1 MSTPN
6 QNPNNQDNPKRPSFT
21 QYLPLVLIALL
32 ITMVFNYVYSSMTS
46 ASMNEITYT
55 EFLGMLNNGELDS
68 VQIQSDRILILS
80 KEEAEKPA
88 AEQQIY
94 YTALIPNLE
103 LTGLTQAM
111 SAKDVD
117 YSGKIVEKANPIV
130 SFIVSWVLPIAI
142 MYLLF
147 SLLMR
152 NMTKHMGGGGG
163 IMGIGRA
170 INYGF
175 ANNGILTIMSYYGPD
190 VQLSQFIAYII
201 GICVAFFGGAAL
213 TYVVG
218 FEDDPLPGSKAP
230 KTAPKAVTAGDVELS
245 APVEGTVI
253 PASDIKD
260 EVFASGAL
268 GKGIGVI
275 PTSGDVVAPAD
286 CTVELVYETK
296 HALGLNVNGVEVLLH
311 IGVNTVDLQGKYFE
325 TFVENGQKV
334 KKGQK
339 LVHFD
344 LDALKKAGYDTT
356 VAMLVSNADDLGGVA
371 VATEGPAV
379 ISVVR

>member
-117 YSGKIVEKANPIV
+117 YSGKIVEKGGLKNLRAA
-130 SFIVSWVLPIAI
+130 IA
-142 MYLLF
+142 
-147 SLLMR
+147 
-152 NMTKHMGGGGG
+152 KAH
-163 IMGIGRA
+163 
-170 INYGF
+170 
-175 ANNGILTIMSYYGPD
+175 
-190 VQLSQFIAYII
+190 
-201 GICVAFFGGAAL
+201 
-213 TYVVG
+213 
-218 FEDDPLPGSKAP
+218 GSM
-230 KTAPKAVTAGDVELS
+230 EISS
-245 APVEGTVI
+245 APAFVLYIEI
-253 PASDIKD
+253 P
-260 EVFASGAL
+260 
-268 GKGIGVI
+268 KGE
-275 PTSGDVVAPAD
+275 S
-286 CTVELVYETK
+286 
-296 HALGLNVNGVEVLLH
+296 
-311 IGVNTVDLQGKYFE
+311 
-325 TFVENGQKV
+325 
-334 KKGQK
+334 
-339 LVHFD
+339 
-344 LDALKKAGYDTT
+344 
-356 VAMLVSNADDLGGVA
+356 
-371 VATEGPAV
+371 
-379 ISVVR
+379 